1 MLELSKSFHN
11 LDFNPRLLFFS
22 KSLPNLNVDPTLLDS
37 SKSLA
42 NNKTSNKSVEK
53 DDSD

>member
-1 MLELSKSFHN
+1 MLELSKSFPN
-11 LDFNPRLLFFS
+11 LDVNPILLDFS

>member
-1 MLELSKSFHN
+1 MLELSKSFPN
-11 LDFNPRLLFFS
+11 LDVNPRLLDFS

-37 SKSLA
+37 SISLA